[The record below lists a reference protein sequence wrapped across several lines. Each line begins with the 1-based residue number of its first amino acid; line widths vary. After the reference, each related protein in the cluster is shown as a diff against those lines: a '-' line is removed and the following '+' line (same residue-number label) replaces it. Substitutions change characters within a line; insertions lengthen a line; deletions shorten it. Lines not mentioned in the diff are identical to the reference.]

1 MYAIWEMGRQ
11 MNSRLEDVLKGRLT
25 RRRLIGSGLA
35 SVATAF
41 LAACGGGS
49 DGGGGG
55 GGGGGGDA
63 ADADLTVKMVNITAS
78 TFKFE
83 PAEITLRSGVEVKL
97 LFINESGLPH
107 SFRIDGVVDSG
118 VIKNATSKATST
130 ESSTLLVFTP
140 AEPGEKIFYCSAH
153 GPGSESGM
161 VTIT

>member
-1 MYAIWEMGRQ
+1 

-55 GGGGGGDA
+55 GGSGGGSGGDA

-83 PAEITLRSGVEVKL
+83 PAEITLQSGVEVKL

-140 AEPGEKIFYCSAH
+140 PEPGEKMFYCSAH